1 MKTLF
6 DYKILFWGAKSKT
19 LILLNM
25 IKNNELFNHK
35 KKIKNKKVCLL
46 VDPYLNKP
54 DFKTDI
60 PFVFK
65 KNDFK
70 KNLNKINSFVV
81 GIGGS
86 HGKARYLI
94 SKELIKKKLKP
105 LSLIHKT
112 SFIDKTSVLGEGI
125 QIMPNVVI
133 NCYSKIGDFCIL
145 NTSSTID
152 HECEIGNGVHIM
164 GGASIAGRV
173 KIGDYVTIG
182 TNATILPDL
191 EISEGAFIG
200 AGAVVRKNIKKNE
213 IVVGNPS
220 KFLKKNKHFYDLS
233 FFK

>member
-1 MKTLF
+1 MF
-6 DYKILFWGAKSKT
+6 NYKILVWGAKSKS
-19 LILLNM
+19 LILINM
-25 IKNNELFNHK
+25 IKNNVFFYEN
-35 KKIKNKKVCLL
+35 KKIRNKKICLL
-46 VDPYLNKP
+46 VDPFLKKP
-54 DFKTDI
+54 DFDTNI
-60 PFVFK
+60 PFVSK

-70 KNLNKINSFVV
+70 KNLNKANSFIV

-86 HGKARYLI
+86 YGKARYLI
-94 SKELIKKKLKP
+94 SNELIKKNLKP

-112 SFIDKTSVLGEGI
+112 SFIDKTSVLGIGN

-133 NCYSKIGDFCIL
+133 HCYSKIGDFCVL

-164 GGASIAGRV
+164 GGAYISGRV
-173 KIGDYVTIG
+173 KIDDYVTIG
-182 TNATILPDL
+182 ANATIFPDL

-200 AGAVVRKNIKKNE
+200 AGAVVRKNVKKNE

>member
-1 MKTLF
+1 MF
-6 DYKILFWGAKSKT
+6 NYKILIWGAKSKT
-19 LILLNM
+19 LVLLNM
-25 IKNNELFNHK
+25 IKNNELFYKN
-35 KKIKNKKVCLL
+35 KKIKNKKICLL
-46 VDPYLNKP
+46 VDPFLKKP
-54 DFKTDI
+54 NFETNV
-60 PFVFK
+60 PFLFK

-70 KNLNKINSFVV
+70 KNLDKTNSFIV

-86 HGKARYLI
+86 QGKARYLI
-94 SKELIKKKLKP
+94 SSELIKKNLKP

-112 SFIDKTSVLGEGI
+112 SIIDKTSVLGVGI

-133 NCYSKIGDFCIL
+133 HCYSKIGDFCLL
-145 NTSSTID
+145 NTSSTVD

-182 TNATILPDL
+182 SNATIFPDL

-200 AGAVVRKNIKKNE
+200 AGAVVRKNVKKNE
-213 IVVGNPS
+213 IVVGNPC
-220 KFLKKNKHFYDLS
+220 KFLKINKHTFDLS